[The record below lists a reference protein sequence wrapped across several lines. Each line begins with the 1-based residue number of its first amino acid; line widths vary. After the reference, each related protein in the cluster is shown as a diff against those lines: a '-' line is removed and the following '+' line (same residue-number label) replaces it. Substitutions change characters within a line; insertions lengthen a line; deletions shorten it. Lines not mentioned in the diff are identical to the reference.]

1 MAMFPIERN
10 YIGYGSSRPGI
21 PLTKVR
27 FIVSHD
33 TGNPGSNAIGNR
45 DYFNELQPKASA
57 HTFIDD
63 KTILE
68 IIPINEVAYHVRYGV
83 PTDND
88 LYGYDANKAAIGV
101 ELCYGGDVNFWEA
114 YNRFTWYHAYLCQ
127 NFGLNPKKDIVSH
140 KTLDPGRKI
149 DPENV
154 LGKQGIKFQQFLAD
168 VYRMYVSFR

>member
-1 MAMFPIERN
+1 M
-10 YIGYGSSRPGI
+10 
-21 PLTKVR
+21 R

-88 LYGYDANKAAIGV
+88 LYGYDANKAVAL
-101 ELCYGGDVNFWEA
+101 EWNFVMVVML
-114 YNRFTWYHAYLCQ
+114 T
-127 NFGLNPKKDIVSH
+127 FGKHIIVLH
-140 KTLDPGRKI
+140 GIMRIYAKTL
-149 DPENV
+149 
-154 LGKQGIKFQQFLAD
+154 A
-168 VYRMYVSFR
+168 

>member
-1 MAMFPIERN
+1 MN
-10 YIGYGSSRPGI
+10 Y
-21 PLTKVR
+21 
-27 FIVSHD
+27 
-33 TGNPGSNAIGNR
+33 NR
-45 DYFNELQPKASA
+45 KLRRI
-57 HTFIDD
+57 HFIDD

-127 NFGLNPKKDIVSH
+127 NFGLNPKKISCH
-140 KTLDPGRKI
+140 
-149 DPENV
+149 
-154 LGKQGIKFQQFLAD
+154 IKRLIQLERLIL
-168 VYRMYVSFR
+168 RMY

>member
-21 PLTKVR
+21 RLSKVR

-45 DYFNELQPKASA
+45 DYFHEIQPKASA

-68 IIPINEVAYHVRYGV
+68 IIPIDEVAYHVRYNV
-83 PTDND
+83 PADNER
-88 LYGYDANKAAIGV
+88 YGYDANKAAIGV
-101 ELCYGGDVNFWEA
+101 ELCYGGNVNFWDA
-114 YNRFTWYHAYLCQ
+114 YTRFTWYHAYLCHY
-127 NFGLNPKKDIVSH
+127 FGLNPKTDIVSH
-140 KTLDPGRKI
+140 KMLDPTRKI

-154 LGKQGIKFQQFLAD
+154 LGQQGIRFQQFLAD

>member
-21 PLTKVR
+21 PLSKVR

-45 DYFNELQPKASA
+45 DYFNEIQPKASA

-68 IIPINEVAYHVRYGV
+68 IVPINEVAYHVRYGV
-83 PTDND
+83 STDND
-88 LYGYDANKAAIGV
+88 LYGYDANKAAIGW
-101 ELCYGGDVNFWEA
+101 NFVMA
-114 YNRFTWYHAYLCQ
+114 VMLT
-127 NFGLNPKKDIVSH
+127 FGKRIPVLRGIMRIYV
-140 KTLDPGRKI
+140 KI
-149 DPENV
+149 S
-154 LGKQGIKFQQFLAD
+154 A
-168 VYRMYVSFR
+168 

>member
-1 MAMFPIERN
+1 MEVH
-10 YIGYGSSRPGI
+10 GGI
-21 PLTKVR
+21 PLSKVR

-45 DYFNELQPKASA
+45 DYFNEIQPKASA

-101 ELCYGGDVNFWEA
+101 ELCYGGDVNFGKHIPVLRGIMRI
-114 YNRFTWYHAYLCQ
+114 Y
-127 NFGLNPKKDIVSH
+127 V
-140 KTLDPGRKI
+140 KTS
-149 DPENV
+149 
-154 LGKQGIKFQQFLAD
+154 A
-168 VYRMYVSFR
+168 

>member
-88 LYGYDANKAAIGV
+88 LYGYDANKAAI
-101 ELCYGGDVNFWEA
+101 EWNFVMVVML
-114 YNRFTWYHAYLCQ
+114 T
-127 NFGLNPKKDIVSH
+127 FGKRIIVLH
-140 KTLDPGRKI
+140 GIMRIYAKTL
-149 DPENV
+149 
-154 LGKQGIKFQQFLAD
+154 A
-168 VYRMYVSFR
+168 

>member
-21 PLTKVR
+21 PLSKVR

-45 DYFNELQPKASA
+45 DYFNEIQPKASA

-68 IIPINEVAYHVRYGV
+68 MTYMGMMPIRLPLEWSFVMAVMLIFGKHIHVLRGIMRIYV
-83 PTDND
+83 
-88 LYGYDANKAAIGV
+88 
-101 ELCYGGDVNFWEA
+101 
-114 YNRFTWYHAYLCQ
+114 
-127 NFGLNPKKDIVSH
+127 
-140 KTLDPGRKI
+140 KTS
-149 DPENV
+149 
-154 LGKQGIKFQQFLAD
+154 A
-168 VYRMYVSFR
+168 